1 MKRLLEKVITWIRT
15 WLESHEELIDNVI
28 NASRRLLRFVFRLV
42 LALSV
47 AISFLGFVIIP
58 FLDSYISDWKAVC
71 VWCLFA
77 IVVIFCDV
85 RNTKMPNREM
95 RSSDD
100 ITTME
105 GLSDMFATG
114 GSFLLCSIFGSA
126 LIINYFDTQYN
137 WWWAAAV
144 IVFVADILVASK
156 FHQIARIFVPLDKQQ
171 VAKVRW
177 AVFKTAIFYLL
188 LDCFYVSAFNKW
200 TFSFFVFGVLALV
213 IQLSSVA
220 RTFLA
225 EKFKFKGLLIHDFIA
240 GILLTIYLIYEIP
253 NEQLQEIVLAIVSAV
268 YGGFIALVGVAWTI
282 KDGQRREAESKRL
295 EKMPYLKAEFGE
307 WVTSD
312 KRGHDVLFDRLL
324 DIESSNVENQVSGGH
339 SIHVTNIG
347 LGMATNI
354 FYRWKDDTYT
364 DPNRYSSRLLRC
376 DDSYSENI
384 IFSASRE
391 KSESRVVQKQL
402 LFEFDDLLGNHYSQ
416 NMIIGFEIH
425 RSYIKILSVEMDAP
439 EFCDE
444 V

>member
-1 MKRLLEKVITWIRT
+1 MKSLIEKVKSWIKA
-15 WLESHEELIDNVI
+15 WLESHEELVDNVK
-28 NASRRLLRFVFRLV
+28 NASMHLLRFVCRLV

-47 AISFLGFVIIP
+47 AISFLGFGIVP

-71 VWCLFA
+71 VWCLFT
-77 IVVIFCDV
+77 IVVIICDI
-85 RNTKMPNREM
+85 RNTKKTNREI

-114 GSFLLCSIFGSA
+114 GSFLLCSVFGSA

-137 WWWAAAV
+137 WWWATAV
-144 IVFVADILVASK
+144 IVLVADILVACK
-156 FHQIARIFVPLDKQQ
+156 YQQIARIFVPLDKQQ

-177 AVFKTAIFYLL
+177 AVFKTAVFYLL

-200 TFSFFVFGVLALV
+200 NIWFFVFGVLALV

-220 RTFLA
+220 RTFLG

-253 NEQLQEIVLAIVSAV
+253 NEQLREIVLAIVSAV

-282 KDGQRREAESKRL
+282 KDGQKREAESKRL
-295 EKMPYLKAEFGE
+295 EKIPYLKVEFGE
-307 WVTSD
+307 WITSD
-312 KRGHDVLFDRLL
+312 KRGHDGLFDRLL
-324 DIESSNVENQVSGGH
+324 DIEPSDVENHVSGGH

-347 LGMATNI
+347 LGMATNL
-354 FYRWKDDTYT
+354 FYRWKDDTHT
-364 DPNRYSSRLLRC
+364 DPSQYSSRLLRC

-384 IFSASRE
+384 IFSASRDVSENRVIE
-391 KSESRVVQKQL
+391 KKL

-416 NMIIGFEIH
+416 YLIIAFEIH
-425 RSYIKILSVEMDAP
+425 HSYIKILSVEMHAP